1 MIASGP
7 ILIFEVGIELYLW
20 AQHDWIF
27 ENGGTAFLVAKFD
40 QKDLS
45 VSEPFE
51 ELLSWNLESKLITPK
66 YITGTYFGAIVAIY
80 NFCFSVCFLCVMFF
94 LTTERAPK
102 AGPCH
107 LFLIKLKLNL
117 SIVVIKNYILF
128 FFSEHTVI
136 FCWNSTLFL

>member
-7 ILIFEVGIELYLW
+7 ILIFEVSIEPYLS